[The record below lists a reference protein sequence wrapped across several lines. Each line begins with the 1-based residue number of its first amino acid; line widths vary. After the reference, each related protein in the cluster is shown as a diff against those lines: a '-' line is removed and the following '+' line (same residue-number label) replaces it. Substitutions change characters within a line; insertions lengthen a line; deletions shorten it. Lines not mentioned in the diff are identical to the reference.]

1 MLPMVTAMLTQMHTA
16 LRRLRRDLSGATA
29 IEYAMIVLFIALTL
43 IALLMSI
50 GTTVSGFYNS
60 AATGL

>member
-1 MLPMVTAMLTQMHTA
+1 MLAQMHTA
-16 LRRLRRDLSGATA
+16 LRRLWRDLRGATA

-50 GTTVSGFYNS
+50 GTTVTGFYNS
-60 AATGL
+60 AANGL

>member
-1 MLPMVTAMLTQMHTA
+1 MHIRFA
-16 LRRLRRDLSGATA
+16 RLVKDCSAATA

-50 GTTVSGFYNS
+50 GTTVTGFYDS
-60 AATGL
+60 MASGL